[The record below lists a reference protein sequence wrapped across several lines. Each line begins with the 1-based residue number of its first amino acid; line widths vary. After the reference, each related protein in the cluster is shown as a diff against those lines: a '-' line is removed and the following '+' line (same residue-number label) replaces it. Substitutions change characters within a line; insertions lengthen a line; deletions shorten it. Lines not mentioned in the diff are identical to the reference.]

1 MAEKKSMSLAEKLFN
16 IKKEVGFLKPDK
28 DGHNYKYASPNAVL
42 GAFNPL
48 FEKYNILF
56 TFSIVDTKSDG
67 FSKEVGTNMDGKV
80 LMKYQFEILHTV
92 MLLMRFEDVDSGE
105 VRDVPWAGTGANAT
119 EQGFGSALT
128 YGERYFLLKYFG
140 IPVNEDDP
148 NHLRTVQANKK
159 VASLPEMTKK
169 MHDSLIKGI
178 EAKNYP
184 LVEKHLLKYKDGTT
198 HKVAVENALATAQ
211 KAKK

>member
-1 MAEKKSMSLAEKLFN
+1 MSKEKSMSLAEKLFN

-56 TFSIVDTKSDG
+56 TFSITDTKATGFAKQVGSD
-67 FSKEVGTNMDGKV
+67 MDGKA
-80 LMKYQFEILHTV
+80 LMKHQYEILHHV
-92 MLLMRFEDVDSGE
+92 ILLMTFEDVETGE
-105 VRDVPWAGTGANAT
+105 IRKVPWAGTGANAT

-159 VASLPEMTKK
+159 DISLPEMTSKV
-169 MHDSLIKGI
+169 HDSLLKGI
-178 EAKNYP
+178 DAKNFT
-184 LVEKHLLKYKDGTT
+184 LVEKYLLKYKDGTT

-211 KAKK
+211 KKAK

>member
-1 MAEKKSMSLAEKLFN
+1 MVEKKVSLAEKLFN

-28 DGHNYKYASPNAVL
+28 DGHNYKYASPTAVL

-48 FEKYNILF
+48 FEKYDILF
-56 TFSIVDTKSDG
+56 TSSIVDVTSSG
-67 FSKEVGTNMDGKV
+67 YPIERGTNMDGKV
-80 LMKYQFEILHTV
+80 LMKYTFEILHTV
-92 MLLMRFEDVDSGE
+92 KMLMKFEDVKTGE
-105 VRDVPWAGTGANAT
+105 VREVLWAGTGANAI

-148 NHLRTVQANKK
+148 NHIRTKEANKK

-169 MHDSLIKGI
+169 MHDSLLKGI
-178 EAKNYP
+178 EAKNFP
-184 LVEKHLLKYKDGTT
+184 LVEKHLMKYKDGTV
-198 HKVAVENALATAQ
+198 HKLAVENALATAQ
-211 KAKK
+211 KSAKK

>member
-1 MAEKKSMSLAEKLFN
+1 MSEKKSMSLAEKLFN

-28 DGHNYKYASPNAVL
+28 DGHNYKYASPSAVL

-48 FEKYNILF
+48 FDKYNILF
-56 TFSIVDTKSDG
+56 TSSVADVESKG
-67 FSKEVGTNMDGKV
+67 FPIERGTNMDGKI
-80 LMKYQFEILHTV
+80 LMKYTFEILHTV
-92 MLLMRFEDVDSGE
+92 KMLMRFEDIESGE
-105 VRDVPWAGTGANAT
+105 TREVLWAGTGANAI

-148 NHLRTVQANKK
+148 NAIRTKEAGKK
-159 VASLPEMTKK
+159 DISLPEMSKK
-169 MHDSLIKGI
+169 VHDSLLKGI
-178 EAKNYP
+178 DAKNFT
-184 LVEKHLLKYKDGTT
+184 LVEKYLLKYKDGTT

-211 KAKK
+211 KKAK